1 MAQYG
6 HQDCQDNH
14 QMSQDGRKDGQD
26 GHQCDYSGR
35 SGHQARQISPLV
47 NDTVGPL
54 INVSVTVS
62 LLVNI

>member
-1 MAQYG
+1 
-6 HQDCQDNH
+6 
-14 QMSQDGRKDGQD
+14 MSQDGHWCDNN
-26 GHQCDYSGR
+26 GH
-35 SGHQARQISPLV
+35 SGHQARQISLLV